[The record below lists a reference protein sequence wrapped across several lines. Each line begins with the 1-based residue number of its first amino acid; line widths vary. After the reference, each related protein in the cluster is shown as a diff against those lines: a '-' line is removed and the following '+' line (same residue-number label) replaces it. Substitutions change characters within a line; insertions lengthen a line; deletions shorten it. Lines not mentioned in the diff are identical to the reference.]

1 MRCKSA
7 TRLQLRGVIRCGVEK
22 FYDVSAPNT
31 EGGRGQHPLLWVDT

>member
-7 TRLQLRGVIRCGVEK
+7 RRLQLREVIKSGVEN

-31 EGGRGQHPLLWVDT
+31 EGGHGQHPLLWVDT